1 MNGEEI
7 GAEGR
12 GIGFVVTGPGAG
24 NAYDLPATGK
34 FSWENSVASP
44 FAQTKTIVAGLDD
57 SAPGQVYFYV
67 GTKTNTGND
76 VERAGLTNGSLFGV
90 KLNGVGAGLAGE
102 GTATTG
108 GNFTMFNFGDVTNT
122 TGAALQTNSV
132 ANAVTEFGRPEDGHW
147 DPNNPNDFYFVT
159 TGQTSNASR
168 NAAPTRLWRLRF
180 TDISQPELGGSAE
193 VLLDASAI
201 NSGASNT
208 SASFPIQSLDNMVVT
223 ADGTVLIQE
232 DPGNNSRLAR
242 TWEYDIA
249 TDALTEVL
257 TANPSYFLTGGPNFL
272 TQDEES
278 SGIID
283 ISEIMGIDTANSDER
298 YYLASYQIH
307 SLTGVPTGIQAEVVE
322 DGQFYAIR
330 VIPEPASVG
339 LLAFGAAATLL
350 ARRRR
355 N

>member
-1 MNGEEI
+1 
-7 GAEGR
+7 
-12 GIGFVVTGPGAG
+12 
-24 NAYDLPATGK
+24 
-34 FSWENSVASP
+34 
-44 FAQTKTIVAGLDD
+44 
-57 SAPGQVYFYV
+57 
-67 GTKTNTGND
+67 
-76 VERAGLTNGSLFGV
+76 
-90 KLNGVGAGLAGE
+90 
-102 GTATTG
+102 
-108 GNFTMFNFGDVTNT
+108 
-122 TGAALQTNSV
+122 
-132 ANAVTEFGRPEDGHW
+132 
-147 DPNNPNDFYFVT
+147 
-159 TGQTSNASR
+159 
-168 NAAPTRLWRLRF
+168 
-180 TDISQPELGGSAE
+180 
-193 VLLDASAI
+193 
-201 NSGASNT
+201 
-208 SASFPIQSLDNMVVT
+208 MVVT

-257 TANPSYFLTGGPNFL
+257 TSNSSYFLTGGANFL